1 MSIRCFLNNTLI
13 KENSS
18 FYLLA
23 NGDAHKADV
32 IRILE
37 PTTDDEGNKKYIFY
51 VEATIDGRN
60 YETYV
65 LSSGDPYINQ
75 KVFPT
80 LSAIHD
86 YLTLPF
92 ENGEKAYFVD
102 AKCGGSIED
111 ALKKSTIKE
120 VSVIVTPARRN
131 RRHISPIMQY
141 NDCLFRV
148 KDKNGDISEEYVYN
162 IPLKNL
168 FKTREE
174 AEKELK
180 IFKISTIAFY
190 IAELAADYITKKEI
204 PYAVDFTFFGEKV
217 HDIVSPVFKE
227 FLSSDTYRNDCAS
240 VASMAEKLYGVLN
253 KQLEVI

>member
-1 MSIRCFLNNTLI
+1 MSIRCFINNTLI

-23 NGDAHKADV
+23 NGDAHKANV

-51 VEATIDGRN
+51 VDATIDGKN
-60 YETYV
+60 SETYV

-102 AKCGGSIED
+102 IKGNGSIES
-111 ALKKSTIKE
+111 AFKESVVKE

-148 KDKNGDISEEYVYN
+148 KDKNGDISEEYIYN

-174 AEKELK
+174 AEKELRS
-180 IFKISTIAFY
+180 FKLSTIAFY
-190 IAELAADYITKKEI
+190 IAELAADYLSRKDN
-204 PYAVDFTFFGEKV
+204 PYAVDFTSFGKEI
-217 HDIVSPVFKE
+217 HDAINPVFKE
-227 FLSSDTYRNDCAS
+227 FISSGVYRNDAAS
-240 VASMAEKLYGVLN
+240 MASMAEKLYSVLDGHF
-253 KQLEVI
+253 ETI